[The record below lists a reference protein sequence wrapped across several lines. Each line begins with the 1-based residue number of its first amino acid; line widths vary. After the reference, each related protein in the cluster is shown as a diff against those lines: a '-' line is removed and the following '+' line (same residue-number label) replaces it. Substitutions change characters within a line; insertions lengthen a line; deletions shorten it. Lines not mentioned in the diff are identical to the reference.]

1 MESPPLT
8 EYNPMH
14 PGEFIKVTF
23 YEPLDISINQLSEM
37 LSLDLRKTKML
48 INGQVD
54 VTPEL
59 ATLLSNKLGRSKESW
74 LMMQNQ
80 HDLWHETR

>member
-1 MESPPLT
+1 
-8 EYNPMH
+8 MH

-23 YEPLDISINQLSEM
+23 CEPLDISINQLSEM

-74 LMMQNQ
+74 LMMQHQ